1 MIVNVNVNEDNVD
14 LIILIRSGD
23 ENYNN
28 SIDKLIQS
36 LSMNKNL
43 IVNILNLQPSI
54 VSLSISIAIDN
65 IVLDDSIID
74 NIKNVLIKL
83 DVRSL
88 QLESCLSEYNKQY
101 SNNYN
106 KIKPFEFIYTGYNDL
121 IKHHHHP
128 ILSNES
134 YRIQIIMNMLM
145 NESHFHDIQRYGIVI
160 DVFPP
165 HRHDSMMNIPMNIL
179 KIKVKELH
187 FIKDYF
193 SQYFACKIS
202 ILLSMIRWLLVP
214 SIITFIITIVILLNI
229 NLSFIA
235 SIGLPIYSII
245 MIKFIKRN
253 FNAVLLEFGLLEKM
267 NNMRLQSRTEPIII
281 DNDDVN
287 SNFKGILK
295 LSEIDNLTSVISY
308 SPTNKKMLRIT
319 LSYLFTF
326 LLIICCKLLIFIT
339 FGLGLVILKSTG
351 SHHQS
356 ISFIIILNS
365 IQTLLIPNQLISKT
379 CYYLTDIENNRTNLD
394 FNISMTTKLYII
406 DIVNTISP
414 SLLLSLLQQQLCFKN
429 TAHCS
434 AGLSWNVLST
444 ILIRSFMSLMNV
456 FVNLKTKTSYQH
468 NYSKLHDHLVSHPNF
483 AKSSHMLIN
492 NVTNVG
498 FVLMFTGSNPII
510 LPIFTFFFIIEIS
523 IIMYNSIHNWRRIC
537 SNDEIKKVY
546 TLDIYV
552 IEFLFQLIMISLI
565 VSSGIYFFTSQLI
578 NLLNLQLRT
587 ILFIIYIV
595 FVYLINLLLN
605 VFIADIP
612 IDCSLHIKRCNKI
625 LETILN
631 QSISIPITSDTSHI
645 EEEKVKINSN
655 SILPKVKTYHISSIT
670 NVDVRKTVSS
680 YIEMYGNLNLID
692 DQKEI
697 SVYDDQ
703 KEI

>member
-1 MIVNVNVNEDNVD
+1 MIVNVNEDNVD

-23 ENYNN
+23 EKYNN

-43 IVNILNLQPSI
+43 IVNILSIQPSI
-54 VSLSISIAIDN
+54 ISLSISIAIDN
-65 IVLDDSIID
+65 IVSDDSIID

-145 NESHFHDIQRYGIVI
+145 NETHFHDIQRYGIVI

-165 HRHDSMMNIPMNIL
+165 HRHDSTLTIPMNIL
-179 KIKVKELH
+179 KLKVKELH

-202 ILLSMIRWLLVP
+202 ILLSVIRWLLVP
-214 SIITFIITIVILLNI
+214 SIITFIITIVIILNI

-235 SIGLPIYSII
+235 SIGLPIYSIF

-267 NNMRLQSRTEPIII
+267 NNMRLQSRAEPIII

-295 LSEIDNLTSVISY
+295 LSEIDNLTSIIYY

-326 LLIICCKLLIFIT
+326 LLIICCKLLIFII
-339 FGLGLVILKSTG
+339 FFLGLVILKTTG

-365 IQTLLIPNQLISKT
+365 IQTLLIPNRLISKT
-379 CYYLTDIENNRTNLD
+379 CYYLTDIENVRTNLE

-414 SLLLSLLQQQLCFKN
+414 SLLLCLLQQQLCFKN
-429 TAHCS
+429 TAHCT
-434 AGLSWNVLST
+434 AGLSWNLFST

-468 NYSKLHDHLVSHPNF
+468 NYSKLHDQLVSHPNF

-537 SNDEIKKVY
+537 STNDEIKKVY

-578 NLLNLQLRT
+578 NFLNLQLRT

-612 IDCSLHIKRCNKI
+612 MEYSLHIKRCNKI
-625 LETILN
+625 LETILHH
-631 QSISIPITSDTSHI
+631 QSISIPLTSDTSHI
-645 EEEKVKINSN
+645 EEVKKINSN